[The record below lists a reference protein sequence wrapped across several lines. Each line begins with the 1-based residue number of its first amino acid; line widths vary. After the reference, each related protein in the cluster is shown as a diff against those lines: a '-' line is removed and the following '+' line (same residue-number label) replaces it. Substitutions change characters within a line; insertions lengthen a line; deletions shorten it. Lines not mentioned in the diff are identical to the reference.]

1 MRIDLHVHSTASD
14 GTDSPAAL
22 TAAARA
28 AGLDVVALTDHDTTD
43 GLAAAVSNA
52 PAGLTVVAGIEL
64 SCRWPTGPGA
74 AVDGGSIEGGAVDGG
89 AGLGGLGADRPGISL
104 HLLGYLVDP
113 AAPELVAA
121 CRQLRAGRFDRGRQ
135 LADRLAAAGLPISW
149 AQVRSLAGAGSVGR
163 PHVALA
169 LVQAGVVAT
178 TDEAFRRYLQPGSPY
193 YAGKVELDA
202 VAAIGLVRRCG
213 GVPVFAHP
221 LARRRGRV
229 VDDDAIAA
237 LAAAGLAGL
246 EVDHPDQDDAE
257 RAHLRGLAADL
268 GLLVT
273 GSSDYHGT
281 NKAVP
286 LGANTTDPAA
296 YQAIRAAAGRGAAP

>member
-74 AVDGGSIEGGAVDGG
+74 PVDGGSVD
-89 AGLGGLGADRPGISL
+89 AGVGLGADRPGVSL
-104 HLLGYLVDP
+104 HLLGYLLDP
-113 AAPELVAA
+113 ARPELVAA
-121 CRQLRAGRFDRGRQ
+121 CRQLRAGRVDRGRQ

-237 LAAAGLAGL
+237 MAAAGLAGL
-246 EVDHPDQDDAE
+246 EADHPDQDDAE

-286 LGANTTDPAA
+286 LGANTTDPAV
-296 YQAIRAAAGRGAAP
+296 YHAIRAAAGRGAPP